1 MVSPDVM
8 QDIDKLIDA
17 AEKVEANL
25 DMSTKQ
31 AKGQN
36 QEQPQS
42 ERPRGSG
49 CAQANYVDRNRGDNR
64 HRSAPYPTH
73 GRGRGAAV
81 NAVQALPPQEVQFNA
96 AQAFDEHHPAN
107 NWTPHD
113 VCNNCGQ
120 AGHRWRECPCLPRQ
134 YMPAPQ
140 AGGGAGR
147 GRGRGRGMAG
157 LSIYS
162 SVFGQ
167 EKTDPK
173 VKFLVKWAGYEDEHN
188 TWEPYK
194 NLKNAPAALNE
205 YWDTVAVRAAAKSKK
220 RGPDGYMAPVS
231 KKLKG
236 K

>member
-42 ERPRGSG
+42 ERSRGSG
-49 CAQANYVDRNRGDNR
+49 RGQANYVDRNRG
-64 HRSAPYPTH
+64 
-73 GRGRGAAV
+73 
-81 NAVQALPPQEVQFNA
+81 
-96 AQAFDEHHPAN
+96 
-107 NWTPHD
+107 
-113 VCNNCGQ
+113 
-120 AGHRWRECPCLPRQ
+120 GHEWRECPRLPRQ
-134 YMPAPQ
+134 YMPAPR
-140 AGGGAGR
+140 ARGGAGR
-147 GRGRGRGMAG
+147 GWGRGRGMAG
-157 LSIYS
+157 VSIYS
-162 SVFGQ
+162 SVLGAPTGRMIAQRFGR
-167 EKTDPK
+167 
-173 VKFLVKWAGYEDEHN
+173 FGYGYTRMN

-194 NLKNAPAALNE
+194 NLKNAPDALNE